1 MVPTLIT
8 QLLSTKPEGQKVTVC
23 GWVRTVRDSKNLV
36 FIQVNDG
43 SCFANIQLTFDR
55 NAPSNNANVNNIE
68 EELKKLNT
76 GASVRAEGV
85 LIESPASGQA
95 VEVTLESLKCLGTCN
110 PDEYP
115 LQKNKM
121 SMEYLRTNAHL
132 RARTNT
138 FGAVYRVR
146 NQMAFAVHSF
156 FQERGFQYVNAPEI
170 TCSDC
175 EGAGEMF
182 QVTTLSMEKIAEI
195 ALEKGAK
202 GMKPEDAA
210 KLVDYSKDFF
220 GKKASLTV
228 SGQLEAE
235 TMATALS
242 RVYTFGPTFRAENS
256 NTPRHLAE
264 FWMIEPEMAFFD
276 LDDDMDIQ
284 EEFVKYLL
292 NWALTKCRADLEFF
306 DKRIQPGLIEQL
318 EKVAKAD
325 FVRISY
331 TDAIAKL
338 EEAEK
343 NGAKFEFSPY
353 WGCDI
358 ATEHERYLTEKIFG
372 CPVMV
377 YNYPKEIKSFY
388 MKQNDDGKTVK
399 AVDVLVPG
407 IGELIGGSE
416 REESYEKL
424 VAEIEKRG
432 MDKSIYDWYLD
443 LRRFGTVPHSG
454 FGLGFERLIRYVTGM
469 ENIRDVIPY
478 PRAPKLADF

>member
-1 MVPTLIT
+1 MVPVLIKD
-8 QLLSTKPEGQKVTVC
+8 LLSTKPEGQQVKVC
-23 GWVRTVRDSKNLV
+23 GWIRSVRDSKGLV

-55 NAPSNNANVNNIE
+55 NNPSNNANVNNIE
-68 EELKKLNT
+68 ETLKVLNT
-76 GASVRAEGV
+76 GASVRAVGT

-95 VEVTLESLKCLGTCN
+95 VEVTLESIECLGKCN

-121 SMEYLRTNAHL
+121 SMEYLRDVAHL

-156 FQERGFQYVNAPEI
+156 FQERGFQYINAPEI

-182 QVTTLSMEKIAEI
+182 QVTTLSMEKIAEMGVK
-195 ALEKGAK
+195 AGAG
-202 GMKPEDAA
+202 GMKVEDAW
-210 KLVDYSKDFF
+210 KIVDYKKDFF

-235 TMATALS
+235 TLATALS

-264 FWMIEPEMAFFD
+264 FWMIEPEMAFYD
-276 LDDDMDIQ
+276 LEDDMDIQ
-284 EEFVKYLL
+284 EDFVKYLL
-292 NWALTKCRADLEFF
+292 NWALTKCREDLEFF
-306 DKRIQPGLIEQL
+306 DKRIQPGLIESL
-318 EKVAKAD
+318 TKVANAK
-325 FVRISY
+325 FTRISY
-331 TDAIAKL
+331 TQAIEDL
-338 EEAEK
+338 EKAAAA
-343 NGAKFEFSPY
+343 GHKFEFKPY

-358 ATEHERYLTEKIFG
+358 ATEHERYLTEKIYNG
-372 CPVMV
+372 PVMV
-377 YNYPKEIKSFY
+377 FNYPKEIKSFY
-388 MKQNDDGKTVK
+388 MKQNEDGKTVK

-416 REESYEKL
+416 REEDYDKL
-424 VAEIEKRG
+424 LAEINRRG
-432 MDKSIYDWYLD
+432 MDESIYDWYLD
-443 LRRFGTVPHSG
+443 LRKFGTVPHSG
-454 FGLGFERLIRYVTGM
+454 FGLGFERLMRYVTGM

>member
-1 MVPTLIT
+1 MVPTLIKD
-8 QLLSTKPEGQKVTVC
+8 LLSTKPEGQKVTVC

-156 FQERGFQYVNAPEI
+156 FQERGFQYINAPEI

-202 GMKPEDAA
+202 GMKVEDAA

-276 LDDDMDIQ
+276 LNDDMDIQ
-284 EEFVKYLL
+284 EDFVKYLL

-353 WGCDI
+353 WGCVI

-377 YNYPKEIKSFY
+377 FNYPKEIKSFY

-424 VAEIEKRG
+424 CAEIEKRG

-443 LRRFGTVPHSG
+443 LRKFGTVPHSG

>member
-1 MVPTLIT
+1 MVPTLIKD
-8 QLLSTKPEGQKVTVC
+8 LLSTKPEGQKVTVC

-156 FQERGFQYVNAPEI
+156 FQERGFQYINAPEI

-202 GMKPEDAA
+202 GMKVEDAA

-256 NTPRHLAE
+256 NTQRHAAE
-264 FWMIEPEMAFFD
+264 FWMIEPEIAFADLQDDMDLAEGMVKYIINYVLEHAPEEMAFFD
-276 LDDDMDIQ
+276 Q
-284 EEFVKYLL
+284 FVSKGVLERVKAVAASDFKRLPYTEAIEILL
-292 NWALTKCRADLEFF
+292 QAD
-306 DKRIQPGLIEQL
+306 K
-318 EKVAKAD
+318 
-325 FVRISY
+325 
-331 TDAIAKL
+331 
-338 EEAEK
+338 
-343 NGAKFEFSPY
+343 KFENPVS
-353 WGCDI
+353 WGIDLS
-358 ATEHERYLTEKIFG
+358 TEHERYLTDEVFKA
-372 CPVMV
+372 PVFV
-377 YNYPKEIKSFY
+377 TDYPKDIKAFY
-388 MKQNDDGKTVK
+388 MRLNDDQKTV
-399 AVDVLVPG
+399 AAMDLLVPG
-407 IGELIGGSE
+407 VGELIGGSQ
-416 REESYEKL
+416 REERL
-424 VAEIEKRG
+424 EILEQR
-432 MDKSIYDWYLD
+432 MDEIGVPKEELDWYLD
-443 LRRFGTVPHSG
+443 LRRYGGVKHAG
-454 FGLGFERLIRYVTGM
+454 FGLGFERMIMYITGV
-469 ENIRDVIPY
+469 ENIRDVVPF
-478 PRAPKLADF
+478 PRTPKNAEF

>member
-1 MVPTLIT
+1 MVPVLIKD
-8 QLLSTKPEGQKVTVC
+8 LLSTKPEGQQVKVC
-23 GWVRTVRDSKNLV
+23 GWIRSVRDSKGLV

-55 NAPSNNANVNNIE
+55 NNPSNNANVNNIE
-68 EELKKLNT
+68 ETLKVLNT
-76 GASVRAEGV
+76 GASVRAVGT

-95 VEVTLESLKCLGTCN
+95 VEVTLESIECLGKCN

-121 SMEYLRTNAHL
+121 SMEYLRDVAHL

-156 FQERGFQYVNAPEI
+156 FQERGFQYINAPEI

-182 QVTTLSMEKIAEI
+182 QVTTLSMEKIAEMGVK
-195 ALEKGAK
+195 AGAG
-202 GMKPEDAA
+202 GMKVEDAW
-210 KLVDYSKDFF
+210 KIVDYKKDFF

-235 TMATALS
+235 TLATALS

-264 FWMIEPEMAFFD
+264 FWMIEPEMAFYD

-284 EEFVKYLL
+284 EDFVKYLL
-292 NWALTKCRADLEFF
+292 NWALTKCREDLEFF
-306 DKRIQPGLIEQL
+306 DKRIQPGLIESL
-318 EKVAKAD
+318 TKVANAK
-325 FVRISY
+325 FTRISY
-331 TDAIAKL
+331 TQAIEDL
-338 EEAEK
+338 EKAAAA
-343 NGAKFEFSPY
+343 GHKFEFKPY

-358 ATEHERYLTEKIFG
+358 ATEHERYLTEQIYNG
-372 CPVMV
+372 PVMV
-377 YNYPKEIKSFY
+377 FNYPKEIKSFY
-388 MKQNDDGKTVK
+388 MKQNEDGKTVK

-416 REESYEKL
+416 REEDYDKL
-424 VAEIEKRG
+424 LAEINCRG
-432 MDKSIYDWYLD
+432 MDESIYDWYLD
-443 LRRFGTVPHSG
+443 LRKFGTVPHSG
-454 FGLGFERLIRYVTGM
+454 FGLGFERLMRYVTGM

>member
-1 MVPTLIT
+1 MVPVLIKD
-8 QLLSTKPEGQKVTVC
+8 LLAASPDGQKVKVC
-23 GWVRTVRDSKNLV
+23 GWVRTIRDSKNLV

-55 NAPSNNANVNNIE
+55 NSPLNNANVNNIE
-68 EELKKLNT
+68 ETLKKLNT
-76 GASVRAEGV
+76 GASVRAEGI
-85 LIESPASGQA
+85 LIPSPASGQA
-95 VEVTLESLKCLGTCN
+95 VEVTLESIECLGTCN
-110 PDEYP
+110 PEEYP

-121 SMEYLRTNAHL
+121 SMEYLRENAHL

-156 FQERGFQYVNAPEI
+156 FQERGFQYINAPEI

-182 QVTTLSMEKIAEI
+182 QVTTLSMEKIAELGVKAGI
-195 ALEKGAK
+195 G
-202 GMKPEDAA
+202 GMKIEDAH
-210 KLVDYSKDFF
+210 KIVDYSKDFF

-235 TMATALS
+235 TLATALS

-276 LDDDMDIQ
+276 LNDDMDIQ
-284 EEFVKYLL
+284 EDFVKYLL
-292 NWALTKCRADLEFF
+292 NWALTKCRSDLEFF
-306 DKRIQPGLIEQL
+306 DKRIQPGLIESL
-318 EKVAKAD
+318 EKVANAK

-331 TDAIAKL
+331 TEAIAEL
-338 EEAEK
+338 EK
-343 NGAKFEFSPY
+343 HSDKFEFKPY

-358 ATEHERYLTEKIFG
+358 ATEHEKFLTEQIYK

-377 YNYPKEIKSFY
+377 FNYPKEIKSFY
-388 MKQNDDGKTVK
+388 MKQNEDGKTVK

-416 REESYEKL
+416 REENYEKL
-424 VAEIEKRG
+424 LAACKERN
-432 MDKSIYDWYLD
+432 MDMSNYQWYLD

-478 PRAPKLADF
+478 PRAPKSADF